1 MDTTSAPATTS
12 GSSSTSDTSKPLP
25 RVVIIGGGFGGL
37 YAAQT
42 LANKPVDVTIIDR
55 TNHHLFQPLL
65 YQVATA
71 MLSPADIAQPI
82 RAILKDAQNI
92 RVLMGTVEKIDTEHK
107 VVHTHAKEYPYD
119 YLILATGA
127 RHSYFGNDQWEAYAP
142 GLKTLSDAL
151 ELRRRILNAF
161 EIAETSDDPE
171 MQKAALTFAVIGAGP
186 TGVEMAGAIQ
196 ELAKRTL
203 SRDFRNIRKMQARVV
218 LMDAAPKVL
227 PMFDERLTAS
237 AMRQLQDL
245 GIEVR
250 VGTKVVAV
258 TPDGVQLENDHIRA
272 RTIVWAAG
280 NAASP
285 LAKQLGC
292 ATDRAGRAI
301 VEKDLSIS
309 GHPEVFVIGDAA
321 NFGHQGKTPLPAI
334 APFAMQTGTHAA
346 KNVLEQ
352 IEGRPNKPFHYTD
365 KGSMATIGRNR
376 AIADLKFIKL
386 SGFLAWLS
394 WLLIHLLFIVELRDK
409 ILIFFQWVWGYITYT
424 HGARL
429 SYQRFQPVVPPKD
442 PRPSANEII

>member
-1 MDTTSAPATTS
+1 
-12 GSSSTSDTSKPLP
+12 
-25 RVVIIGGGFGGL
+25 
-37 YAAQT
+37 
-42 LANKPVDVTIIDR
+42 
-55 TNHHLFQPLL
+55 
-65 YQVATA
+65 
-71 MLSPADIAQPI
+71 
-82 RAILKDAQNI
+82 
-92 RVLMGTVEKIDTEHK
+92 
-107 VVHTHAKEYPYD
+107 
-119 YLILATGA
+119 
-127 RHSYFGNDQWEAYAP
+127 
-142 GLKTLSDAL
+142 LKTLSDAL

-161 EIAETSDDPE
+161 EIAETSSDPE